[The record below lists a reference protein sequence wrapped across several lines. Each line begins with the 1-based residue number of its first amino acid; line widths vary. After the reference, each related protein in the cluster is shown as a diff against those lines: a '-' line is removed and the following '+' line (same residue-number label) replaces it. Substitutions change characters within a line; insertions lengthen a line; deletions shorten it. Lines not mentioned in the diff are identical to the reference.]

1 MVLLS
6 NFVTKKQTLAVSWDF
21 KSLTLID
28 TREIILNCELYSF
41 IIATYLPEV
50 ALQQKWNQEKTI
62 ASLVRKTGYTGKI
75 DEELLATISCKRY
88 QSSKQRLTYEEYISI
103 VGYDPIQATN
113 AKKKNSSTSSWK
125 KYFGWYSKKRWIK
138 NFFSV

>member
-1 MVLLS
+1 M
-6 NFVTKKQTLAVSWDF
+6 
-21 KSLTLID
+21 
-28 TREIILNCELYSF
+28 
-41 IIATYLPEV
+41 

-125 KYFGWYSKKRWIK
+125 KYFG
-138 NFFSV
+138 